1 MQGWVGGEDTKLNK
15 TQVQNVGGISNPNF
29 KGQGNLDLT
38 GIGGL
43 VFVKS
48 VNENKSMKVDLLIT
62 LDILDSYSG
71 TEISSNVSKAINYY
85 QTKDIYGG

>member
-1 MQGWVGGEDTKLNK
+1 MQGWVRGEDTKPNK
-15 TQVQNVGGISNPNF
+15 IQVQNVGGISNPNF
-29 KGQGNLDLT
+29 KGQGNLDFT

-43 VFVKS
+43 VFVES

-71 TEISSNVSKAINYY
+71 TEISSNVFKSINYY